1 MRVAIINGDAQ
12 VIIET
17 DGGYNPDWLDD
28 MCTRAI
34 KLYRDSLDEDFEDE
48 DSE

>member
-17 DGGYNPDWLDD
+17 DMIIHDAQVLRDMALEAVRIYNDCL
-28 MCTRAI
+28 
-34 KLYRDSLDEDFEDE
+34 EDE
-48 DSE
+48 EADEQ